1 MKLCAKENHYL
12 LSVQIKE
19 CMFPSIVI
27 ETMNFDEV
35 FHKVVKFE
43 EIIIKG
49 ES

>member
-1 MKLCAKENHYL
+1 MKLCAKEYHYL

-35 FHKVVKFE
+35 FHRVVKFD
-43 EIIIKG
+43 EIIIKR
-49 ES
+49 EP